1 MELISINDLPRLKK
15 KLKGY
20 KIISE
25 EEGIISFV
33 KNSDVVTFKLED
45 LSSKTTQLFMPNYDN
60 SILTIDASISA
71 YFGKTP
77 KFKTNHILDQILKTN
92 KYKHIAIMLLDGMGS
107 YIINENLEKD
117 AFINTHK
124 VCDINAV
131 FPPTTACAVPALCS
145 GLEPIKTGWVG
156 WSNYFSEVDKYVVM
170 FKNVEYYSGKS
181 LDINVEKDILP
192 YKKFYEDF
200 DAYTFELGPSFTPSN
215 CQTFEEMCDR
225 YITEIKNKEKSF
237 CYMYWTEPD
246 SLMHIHG
253 VYSKE
258 AKNELSKI
266 DRTLL
271 KMSENISDDTIV
283 IITADHGQIDV
294 KPIYLANFI
303 DLLSLLDRMPSNE
316 GRCAFFKVKHNKK
329 KCFEKLFNLYFGNYF
344 CLLSKDEFIEEGYLG
359 ESVESKNPKLDSFI
373 GDYVAIAKKNYYFNF
388 DPIVS
393 SEEKDEMVFKG
404 HHAGI
409 TVDEMVIPLII
420 MKK

>member
-1 MELISINDLPRLKK
+1 MELISINDLSRLKK

-20 KIISE
+20 KIISNE
-25 EEGIISFV
+25 NGIV
-33 KNSDVVTFKLED
+33 KFKKNNDELAFKLDDFCAET
-45 LSSKTTQLFMPNYDN
+45 LQLVMPNYDN
-60 SILTIDASISA
+60 SILNIDASICS
-71 YFGKTP
+71 YFGKKP
-77 KFKTNHILDQILKTN
+77 QYKTNEVLDKILHSKEFN
-92 KYKHIAIMLLDGMGS
+92 HVAIMLLDGMGS
-107 YIINENLEKD
+107 YIIKDNLEKD
-117 AFINTHK
+117 SFINTHK
-124 VCDINAV
+124 ICDINAV

-145 GLEPIKTGWVG
+145 GLEPLHTGWVG

-170 FKNVEYYSGKS
+170 FKNVEYYTGKC
-181 LDINVEKDILP
+181 LNINVERDILH

-200 DAYTFELGPSFTPSN
+200 NAYRFELGPSFTPSN

-225 YITEIKNKEKSF
+225 YIDEIKNKDKSF

-246 SLMHIHG
+246 STMHING

-258 AKNELSKI
+258 AKEELLNI
-266 DRTLL
+266 DNILK
-271 KMSENISDDTIV
+271 KMSEKIGDDTLV

-294 KPIYLANFI
+294 KPIYLANFT
-303 DLLSLLDRMPSNE
+303 DLLALLERMPSNE
-316 GRCAFFKVKHNKK
+316 GRCAFFKVKANKK
-329 KCFEKLFNLYFGNYF
+329 RSFEKLFTSYFGAYF
-344 CLLSKDEFIEEGYLG
+344 TLISKDDFIEEGYLG
-359 ESVESKNPKLDSFI
+359 ENIEFKNTKLDSFI

-409 TVDEMVIPLII
+409 TANEMIIPLII